1 MSTPQVKKGNSSSWA
16 QYTVRSPQRTRLIE
30 KLKERGIPTAIHYPM
45 PLHQQEVYSGL
56 GIRDESLPE
65 SVKASREVFS
75 LPMHPYL
82 SREEVKAVAS
92 AIQEA
97 ER

>member
-1 MSTPQVKKGNSSSWA
+1 
-16 QYTVRSPQRTRLIE
+16 
-30 KLKERGIPTAIHYPM
+30 M

-65 SVKASREVFS
+65 SVRASREVFS

-82 SREEVKAVAS
+82 TREEVKTVAS
-92 AIQEA
+92 AFREA
-97 ER
+97 KP